1 MMKRVSIGVLVMAC
15 AGLAVGL
22 PALAQNQRA
31 QGQPNAASERGG
43 KDMKEEV
50 LPIRRITLYRS
61 GVGAFQR
68 SGLVDGNATVQLRF
82 DTSQIND
89 ILKSMVVLDKSKGQ
103 GRIEGVSY
111 GSKEPLKKRLSSF
124 AVDISDEPTV
134 PQLLARLR
142 GAEVVLRLSEGRD
155 VQGVVLGVESR
166 SETVAKDTVMQVT
179 FVNLLTAE
187 GMQSIRLS
195 LVTSFDLKD
204 EALRAELNKALAA
217 LAEYRADRTKTVDI
231 RLTGQG
237 AREIVVGYVQE
248 APVWKTSYRLILPDP
263 SGAPQEKADVTAK
276 SGLTLQGWAIVE
288 NTTDEDWDQVTLAL
302 VSGRPV
308 SFKMDLYEPLYVSRP
323 EVPVPTV
330 PGVMPR
336 AYEGGADLKL
346 AMEPQVER
354 GRRPGR
360 APGAPPAPTL
370 GTAGSFDAGGAIAET
385 ARSWAD
391 AGSPLSS
398 EDLATYAARTQAAA
412 MEVGEV
418 FQYELESPVTVE
430 RQRSAMLPILSAGI
444 EGRRVSIYNPADG
457 STHPMRGV
465 EIVNSSKLQLMPGPI
480 SVFDAGTYAGD
491 AQVGHVPAG
500 DKRLLAY
507 AVDLD
512 VDVTTNSNS
521 EERTRSVKIVR
532 GVVEF
537 RGTQTMTQ
545 MYDFTNKD
553 QKRARTLVVEHP
565 RRDGWSLRNPE
576 KPSEQTAQTYRFE
589 VGLDAGKTTNFRIVE
604 EIETFNSYS
613 AMQMDVNV
621 ILQFAKTGAASD
633 AVVNAFREI
642 GRRQNE
648 IAQYQRTMDELERER
663 VRIREEQERI
673 RANMNTIDRN
683 SDLYR
688 RYMGKFT
695 EQETRIETIATE
707 TQQAQA
713 SRDRAQESLNDFI
726 AKLSVE

>member
-1 MMKRVSIGVLVMAC
+1 MA
-15 AGLAVGL
+15 
-22 PALAQNQRA
+22 
-31 QGQPNAASERGG
+31 
-43 KDMKEEV
+43 
-50 LPIRRITLYRS
+50 
-61 GVGAFQR
+61 
-68 SGLVDGNATVQLRF
+68 
-82 DTSQIND
+82 
-89 ILKSMVVLDKSKGQ
+89 
-103 GRIEGVSY
+103 
-111 GSKEPLKKRLSSF
+111 
-124 AVDISDEPTV
+124 
-134 PQLLARLR
+134 
-142 GAEVVLRLSEGRD
+142 
-155 VQGVVLGVESR
+155 
-166 SETVAKDTVMQVT
+166 VT

-204 EALRAELNKALAA
+204 QELRSELNKALAA

-263 SGAPQEKADVTAK
+263 TGAPQDKADVSTK

-308 SFKMDLYEPLYVSRP
+308 SFKMDLYEPLYVTRP
-323 EVPVPTV
+323 EIPVPTV

-336 AYEGGADLKL
+336 AYEGGAAKMVL
-346 AMEPQVER
+346 ER
-354 GRRPGR
+354 QSDRGTRT
-360 APGAPPAPTL
+360 PGAPPVAAAAPASDFADVVSQL
-370 GTAGSFDAGGAIAET
+370 AVSFGSGSGGEMAL
-385 ARSWAD
+385 R
-391 AGSPLSS
+391 S
-398 EDLATYAARTQAAA
+398 EDLAAYAARTQAAA

-457 STHPMRGV
+457 SSHPMRGV
-465 EIVNSSKLQLMPGPI
+465 EIVNSSNLQLMPGPI

-507 AVDLD
+507 SVDLD
-512 VDVTTNSNS
+512 VDVTTNSSS
-521 EERTRSVKIVR
+521 EERTRTVKVVR

-545 MYDFTNKD
+545 IYDFTNKD
-553 QKRARTLVVEHP
+553 SKRARTLIVEHP
-565 RRDGWSLRNPE
+565 RRDGWSLKMPANP
-576 KPSEQTAQTYRFE
+576 SDQTAQTYRFE
-589 VGLDAGKTTNFRIVE
+589 VGMDAGNTTNFRIVE
-604 EIETFNSYS
+604 EVETYNSYS
-613 AMQMDVNV
+613 AMQLDVNA
-621 ILQFAKTGAASD
+621 ILQYAKTGAASD
-633 AVVNAFREI
+633 AVVQAFREI

-648 IAQYQRTMDELERER
+648 IAGFQRTIDDLERER

-695 EQETRIETIATE
+695 EQETRIEAIATE
-707 TQQAQA
+707 TQK
-713 SRDRAQESLNDFI
+713 AQESRDKAQAALNDFVSE
-726 AKLSVE
+726 LSVE